1 MKVKIEIREGETI
14 TFATF
19 KMLTKKAA
27 KDLFNNETLVF
38 EKKEEAKQVL
48 SKTAKMLRDVR
59 IGVRLSKNGDILQNV
74 KTGAQLEIVKI

>member
-1 MKVKIEIREGETI
+1 MKVKIKIREGETI

-38 EKKEEAKQVL
+38 EKKEDAKQVL
-48 SKTAKMLRDVR
+48 NQAAKMLRDVR
-59 IGVRLSKNGDILQNV
+59 ISVRISKNGDIIQNP
-74 KTGAQLEIVKI
+74 KTAAQAEIVKI

>member
-19 KMLTKKAA
+19 KMLAKKAS
-27 KDLFNNETLVF
+27 KDLFDNETLVF
-38 EKKEEAKQVL
+38 EKKEDAKQVL
-48 SKTAKMLRDVR
+48 NAAAKMLRDVR

>member
-19 KMLTKKAA
+19 KMLAKKAA

-38 EKKEEAKQVL
+38 EKKEDAKQVL